1 MFPNAL
7 EQLSQKHA
15 RQKIDLFRAIVAIN
29 CSPEA
34 GFFLC
39 SYHLPIC
46 APSFKSRPIRP
57 CRSVCEKVMSD
68 CMATIRKYKGK
79 WPEDVVCKDLPSY
92 DSDVCVT
99 QDSFVNSPAPP
110 TQSSCSCTKQ
120 HLNFQFYQQTR
131 YTFVLKMRIKS
142 VSKNGSERIIK
153 GRVHRVL
160 QKGLVDLRKGDTV
173 YLRSNTTCDC
183 PQISRMNADYLV
195 AGHEDVREKRL
206 YLLPATGV
214 VETWERAWVS
224 KFRKWER
231 RFAAKRLLGKK
242 RNRKNRK
249 RQRKA
254 FLSPELGN

>member
-1 MFPNAL
+1 
-7 EQLSQKHA
+7 
-15 RQKIDLFRAIVAIN
+15 
-29 CSPEA
+29 
-34 GFFLC
+34 
-39 SYHLPIC
+39 
-46 APSFKSRPIRP
+46 
-57 CRSVCEKVMSD
+57 MS
-68 CMATIRKYKGK
+68 T
-79 WPEDVVCKDLPSY
+79 
-92 DSDVCVT
+92 
-99 QDSFVNSPAPP
+99 
-110 TQSSCSCTKQ
+110 
-120 HLNFQFYQQTR
+120 
-131 YTFVLKMRIKS
+131 VLKMRIKS

-249 RQRKA
+249 RQRKGRKCRNSS
-254 FLSPELGN
+254 FLVYQSKFCENLYNVKRPEGTRAEFFVNLICSPVRHTRAVDC